1 MSHAGRE
8 GMNDGARFM
17 DAMLSMAKSRI
28 FTHKPFFL
36 AHAATFGCN
45 SKCKMCTYWK
55 LTPRMKEDM
64 TTEEVFQLLDEAYD
78 FGMRGYYLFGGE
90 PLIRKDVGLLVDY
103 AKRRGF
109 LTTMNTNASL
119 LASKAPALRNLDFA
133 FVSLDYFDGYHD
145 YIRGRK
151 GSFDD
156 AVRGVQRIRE
166 VGKTRVVLVTTVSKL
181 NLDAVEPM
189 AKFAKELNVGISY
202 NFVEPT
208 LDFGLTPSEGS
219 PNMDLGLTKEQLRG
233 YYRQLLELKRSGYPL
248 METEYV
254 LRHFAE
260 GRPWTCHF
268 PKMFV
273 YVSPDKKIYDCTYGY
288 SYDLRNGSFTQYF
301 ASEAYSDQVAKAER
315 CNMCVRTCVRGY
327 SYAYEF
333 NPLNLVDLVA
343 DTRILIRQAPSLRPR
358 RAG

>member
-1 MSHAGRE
+1 MARSRVFSHR
-8 GMNDGARFM
+8 
-17 DAMLSMAKSRI
+17 
-28 FTHKPFFL
+28 PFFL

-45 SKCKMCTYWK
+45 SKCKMCTYWQ

-64 TTEEVFQLLDEAYD
+64 STQEVFEMLDEAYD
-78 FGMRGYYLFGGE
+78 AGMRGYYLFGGE
-90 PLIRKDVGLLVDY
+90 PLIRKDIGTLVDY

-119 LASKAPALRNLDFA
+119 LASKAESLKNLDFA
-133 FVSLDYFDGYHD
+133 FVSLDYFDAYHD

-151 GSFDD
+151 GSYDD
-156 AVRGVQRIRE
+156 AIRGVQRIRE
-166 VGKTRVVLVTTVSKL
+166 VGKTRVVLVTTISTL
-181 NLDAVEPM
+181 NPDAVEPM
-189 AKFAKELNVGISY
+189 AKLARELKVGISY

-208 LDFGLTPSEGS
+208 LDFGLTDDAAS
-219 PNMDLGLTKEQLRG
+219 PNMSLGLTKEQLRG
-233 YYRQLLELKRSGYPL
+233 YYRQLLQLKRDGYPL

-273 YVSPDKKIYDCTYGY
+273 YVSPDKKIFDCTYGY
-288 SYDLRNGSFTQYF
+288 SYDLKRGSFEDYF
-301 ASEAYSDQVAKAER
+301 SSRAFREQVAKAES
-315 CNMCVRTCVRGY
+315 CNRCVRTCVRGY

-333 NPLNLVDLVA
+333 NPLNLIDLVNDA
-343 DTRILIRQAPSLRPR
+343 RILVNQKPTVTTPGAR
-358 RAG
+358 

>member
-1 MSHAGRE
+1 MAESVVARRRE
-8 GMNDGARFM
+8 GEPSDGARFM
-17 DAMLSMAKSRI
+17 DALLSMVRSRAL
-28 FTHKPFFL
+28 THRPFFL

-45 SKCKMCTYWK
+45 SKCKMCTYWQ

-64 TTEEVFQLLDEAYD
+64 STEEVFQLLDEAYA

-90 PLIRKDVGLLVDY
+90 PLIRKDIGKLVDY
-103 AKRRGF
+103 AKHRGF

-119 LASKAPALRNLDFA
+119 LASKALSLRNLDFA
-133 FVSLDYFDGYHD
+133 FVSLDYFNEYNDF
-145 YIRGRK
+145 IRGRR
-151 GSFDD
+151 GDFDD
-156 AVRGVQRIRE
+156 VIRGIQRIRE
-166 VGKTRVVLVTTVSKL
+166 VGNTRVTLVTTISTL

-189 AKFAKELNVGISY
+189 ARLARELKVGISF

-208 LDFGLTPSEGS
+208 LDFGLTDSKDS
-219 PNMDLGLTKEQLRG
+219 PNMGLGLTKQQLRG
-233 YYRQLLELKRSGYPL
+233 YYRQLLQLKREGYPL

-273 YVSPDKKIYDCTYGY
+273 YVSPDKKIFDCTYGY
-288 SYDLRNGSFTQYF
+288 SYDLRKGSFEDYF
-301 ASEAYSDQVAKAER
+301 SSIEYREHVARAER
-315 CNMCVRTCVRGY
+315 CNLCVRTCVRGY

-333 NPLNLVDLVA
+333 NPLNLIDLVGDA
-343 DTRILIRQAPSLRPR
+343 RILINQRVA
-358 RAG
+358 